1 MNRSSDPARPGPSS
15 ASPGSFL
22 SPARLAS
29 DSSLKRLA
37 DRLLP
42 TGTGQ
47 WIFFGAVVA
56 AVSLAPN
63 LSRRGGLALAA
74 VATLAGSAWCLV
86 NFWRCREAHCI
97 VSGLGWAVLGA
108 LGVLETGL
116 GHSLIGGYGGAVFI
130 AVLVVAYMFEFV
142 WRARYGTNAVMAHGR
157 AHSGAG

>member
-1 MNRSSDPARPGPSS
+1 MNRSRDPVRAPAGTGLFS
-15 ASPGSFL
+15 
-22 SPARLAS
+22 SPARLVS

-42 TGTGQ
+42 TGVGQ
-47 WIFFGAVVA
+47 WIFFGAVFA

-63 LSRRGGLALAA
+63 LSRRPGLALAA

-108 LGVLETGL
+108 LGLLETGL
-116 GHSLIGGYGGAVFI
+116 GHSIIGGYGGAVFI
-130 AVLVVAYMFEFV
+130 AVLVVAYIFEFV
-142 WRARYGTNAVMAHGR
+142 WRAVYGTNAVMAHGH
-157 AHSGAG
+157 AHSGSA